1 MILRSIIVVAVLILA
16 VFAFAAS
23 KPNTFR
29 VQRSLTINAPPEKIF
44 ALINDFHRWRNW
56 APQDKED
63 PTMTRTYSGTSAGAG
78 AVSEWDSRGSAGKG
92 RMSIAESAP
101 PTRISIQ
108 VDFMKP
114 FEAHNSNEFTLEPAE
129 ASTNVTWSMQG
140 TNLYFMKVVSIFVN
154 MDRMAGKHFEAGL
167 NNLKTLA
174 EK

>member
-1 MILRSIIVVAVLILA
+1 
-16 VFAFAAS
+16 
-23 KPNTFR
+23 
-29 VQRSLTINAPPEKIF
+29 
-44 ALINDFHRWRNW
+44 
-56 APQDKED
+56 
-63 PTMTRTYSGTSAGAG
+63 
-78 AVSEWDSRGSAGKG
+78 
-92 RMSIAESAP
+92 MSITESAP